1 MFLDSLL
8 VASITITIASF
19 SISIAVPFVLVST
32 SISMSLIC
40 CIPVNFYGHS
50 GHGTCKRDRRHQK
63 TQDHTH
69 QMKPHAPGGCSSGA
83 PDTAVVFFIPQ
94 NDRKH

>member
-8 VASITITIASF
+8 VASITITIPPC
-19 SISIAVPFVLVST
+19 SISIAVPFVST
-32 SISMSLIC
+32 SISTSLIY